1 MTRNRTRR
9 RQKAGVSIYGC
20 AGMANTYLVG
30 ASPPHAARRPQKFLW
45 TYERA
50 LEPRLAEELEAA
62 MAGWADS
69 NWPPS
74 AKFEDVRRWVA
85 CLFGFERDVWR
96 ALEEE
101 KSSRTRDSLVLCSA
115 DGQSRFY
122 VERFYVE
129 RRGVHGGDASDATI
143 EDATI
148 EVQYHGPLAPS
159 SGYARLAPLEQQV
172 LRPAAELTDE
182 ELRTENA
189 LLERELRSVQADV
202 RALRAASR
210 GR

>member
-1 MTRNRTRR
+1 
-9 RQKAGVSIYGC
+9 
-20 AGMANTYLVG
+20 MANTYLVG
-30 ASPPHAARRPQKFLW
+30 GAAGHARISRRPQKFLW

-62 MAGWADS
+62 MAGWEDS
-69 NWPPS
+69 NWPAS

-96 ALEEE
+96 SLEEE

-122 VERFYVE
+122 VERFRVE
-129 RRGVHGGDASDATI
+129 RRGVHGGDASDSSVTATMNY
-143 EDATI
+143 TI

-172 LRPAAELTDE
+172 LRPAAELTAE

-210 GR
+210 GRTELRVVGQ

>member
-1 MTRNRTRR
+1 
-9 RQKAGVSIYGC
+9 
-20 AGMANTYLVG
+20 MANTYLVG
-30 ASPPHAARRPQKFLW
+30 GAAGHARIPRRPQKFLW

-50 LEPRLAEELEAA
+50 LEPRLAEALEAA
-62 MAGWADS
+62 MAGWADG

-115 DGQSRFY
+115 DGQSRFC
-122 VERFYVE
+122 VE
-129 RRGVHGGDASDATI
+129 RRHQTSQTI
-143 EDATI
+143 Q
-148 EVQYHGPLAPS
+148 VQYHGPLAPS

-189 LLERELRSVQADV
+189 LLERELRAVQADV
-202 RALRAASR
+202 RALRAGR
-210 GR
+210 GA

>member
-1 MTRNRTRR
+1 
-9 RQKAGVSIYGC
+9 
-20 AGMANTYLVG
+20 MAARHDTYLEDTYLVG
-30 ASPPHAARRPQKFLW
+30 GAAGHARIPRRPQKFLW

-50 LEPRLAEELEAA
+50 LEPRTAEKLEAA
-62 MAGWADS
+62 MAGWEDS

-74 AKFEDVRRWVA
+74 AKIEDVRRWVA

-96 ALEEE
+96 SLEEE

-115 DGQSRFY
+115 DGESRFY
-122 VERFYVE
+122 VERRHQTFQT
-129 RRGVHGGDASDATI
+129 HQ
-143 EDATI
+143 TI

-172 LRPAAELTDE
+172 LRAPAELTDE

-189 LLERELRSVQADV
+189 LLERELRAAQADV

-210 GR
+210 GRATTRIKYSL

>member
-1 MTRNRTRR
+1 
-9 RQKAGVSIYGC
+9 
-20 AGMANTYLVG
+20 MANTYLVR
-30 ASPPHAARRPQKFLW
+30 ASPPHAAPTHAPRRPQKFLW

-62 MAGWADS
+62 MAGCEDS
-69 NWPPS
+69 NWPAS

-96 ALEEE
+96 SLAEEM
-101 KSSRTRDSLVLCSA
+101 SSRTRHSLVLCSA

-122 VERFYVE
+122 VER
-129 RRGVHGGDASDATI
+129 RHQTI
-143 EDATI
+143 Q
-148 EVQYHGPLAPS
+148 VQYHGPLAPS
-159 SGYARLAPLEQQV
+159 SRYARLAPLEQQV
-172 LRPAAELTDE
+172 LRARAELTDE

-189 LLERELRSVQADV
+189 LLERELRAAQADV

-210 GR
+210 GRVIAGGAGDRVGD

>member
-1 MTRNRTRR
+1 
-9 RQKAGVSIYGC
+9 
-20 AGMANTYLVG
+20 MANTYLVG
-30 ASPPHAARRPQKFLW
+30 GAAGHARIPRRPQKFLW

-50 LEPRLAEELEAA
+50 LEPRTAEKLEAA
-62 MAGWADS
+62 MAGWEDS

-74 AKFEDVRRWVA
+74 AKIEDVRRWVA

-96 ALEEE
+96 SLEEE

-115 DGQSRFY
+115 DELS
-122 VERFYVE
+122 RFYVE
-129 RRGVHGGDASDATI
+129 RRGVHGGDATVQSIPTMQTI
-143 EDATI
+143 Q
-148 EVQYHGPLAPS
+148 VQHHGPLAPS
-159 SGYARLAPLEQQV
+159 SRYARMAPLEQQV
-172 LRPAAELTDE
+172 LRAPAELTDE

-189 LLERELRSVQADV
+189 LLEREVRAVQADV